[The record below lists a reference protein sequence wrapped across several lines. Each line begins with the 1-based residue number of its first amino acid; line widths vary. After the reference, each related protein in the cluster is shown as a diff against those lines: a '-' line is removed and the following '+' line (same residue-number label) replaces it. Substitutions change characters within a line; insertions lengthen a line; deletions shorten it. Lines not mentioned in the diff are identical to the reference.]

1 FEDQS
6 LCRGADFSALTEEPI
21 DTLIV
26 ETTRGDSDR
35 PSDYTREKETARF
48 LEAIRETIAQ
58 GGSVLVPVFAFGKTQ
73 ELIAMLHH
81 AFLEGQLPEIP
92 VHVGGLGTKIT
103 LLFDQMSDRSRRF
116 LPGVKMLAELPWLSR
131 PAKRDPEPEYQ
142 PGRIYGISSG
152 MMSEHTVSNRFAR
165 HILPN
170 PRNAL
175 LFIGYADP
183 ESPAGRILSA
193 SPGEAVSMNERDG
206 GRKMEVNC
214 RVEKF
219 DFSGHAP
226 RHQLLDFIVRT
237 RPKHTVL
244 VHGDESARLWFADQ
258 LRQLAPDMR
267 VTIPRPGVPIDL

>member
-1 FEDQS
+1 
-6 LCRGADFSALTEEPI
+6 
-21 DTLIV
+21 
-26 ETTRGDSDR
+26 
-35 PSDYTREKETARF
+35 
-48 LEAIRETIAQ
+48 
-58 GGSVLVPVFAFGKTQ
+58 
-73 ELIAMLHH
+73 MLHH
-81 AFLEGQLPEIP
+81 AFLEGQFPEIP
-92 VHVGGLGTKIT
+92 VHMGGLGTKIT
-103 LLFDQMSDRSRRF
+103 HLFDQISDRSRRF

-206 GRKMEVNC
+206 GRKLEVNC